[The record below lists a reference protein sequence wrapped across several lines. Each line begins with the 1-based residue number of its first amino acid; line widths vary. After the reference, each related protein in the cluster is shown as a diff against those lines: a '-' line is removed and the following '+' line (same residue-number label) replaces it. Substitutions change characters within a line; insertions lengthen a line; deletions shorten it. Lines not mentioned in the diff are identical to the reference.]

1 MVFGLIKSFFW
12 PSPIDKAFGHCM
24 EADEALMVTVMT
36 FYESYKA
43 VGIQLSADTSC
54 LDELEEILRGCD
66 PDNKKLTLTAVGAFL
81 GCIIREQLG
90 GKWTKTTDGK
100 YKITGIGNS
109 DLTIDLEKDLVSP
122 LSDDPHVRPA
132 DLYEK
137 ISVSAGSQK

>member
-12 PSPIDKAFGHCM
+12 PSPIDKAFQHCM
-24 EADEALMVTVMT
+24 EADEALMVHVMT

-54 LDELEEILRGCD
+54 LDELEEILRGCV
-66 PDNKKLTLTAVGAFL
+66 PDNKKLTLVAVGAFL
-81 GCIIREQLG
+81 GCVIREHLG
-90 GKWTKTTDGK
+90 GKWTKTADGK

-122 LSDDPHVRPA
+122 LADDPPVRPA
-132 DLYEK
+132 DLYDN
-137 ISVSAGSQK
+137 ISVSVGPQK

>member
-12 PSPIDKAFGHCM
+12 PSPIDKAFQHCM
-24 EADEALMVTVMT
+24 EADEALMVNVMT

-54 LDELEEILRGCD
+54 LDELEEILRGCV

-81 GCIIREQLG
+81 GCVIREQLG
-90 GKWTKTTDGK
+90 GKWTKTADGK
-100 YKITGIGNS
+100 YKIAGIGNS
-109 DLTIDLEKDLVSP
+109 DLTIDLEKDLVWP
-122 LSDDPHVRPA
+122 LADDPPVRPA
-132 DLYEK
+132 DLYNK